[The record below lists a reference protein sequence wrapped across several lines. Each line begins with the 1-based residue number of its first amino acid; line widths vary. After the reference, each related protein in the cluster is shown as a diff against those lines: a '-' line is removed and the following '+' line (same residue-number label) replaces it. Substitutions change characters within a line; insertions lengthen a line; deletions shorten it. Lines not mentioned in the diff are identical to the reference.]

1 MNYPL
6 LNAKVLTLNVGET
19 LVIRFA
25 TKPEDSEPEFS
36 GELRISSDFEFLPIK
51 RRKEIQRVLAII
63 APLVT
68 TYYIQ

>member
-6 LNAKVLTLNVGET
+6 LNAKVLTLKTGET

-25 TKPEDSEPEFS
+25 TKPEDNEPEFS
-36 GELRISSDFEFLPIK
+36 GELRISSDFEFLPIE

-68 TYYIQ
+68 TYYIK